1 MCIYSEGKEGVDG
14 GIYKELAPLCS
25 KKNVMAFL
33 FYAGAF
39 GIDLFWGLISQIIE
53 PFVLDKLH
61 GTSDLVTILLLIAP
75 LGSVLFSLV
84 FGTLAS
90 FKQASG
96 FRKRSG
102 IAMVVGF
109 ATCLAVF
116 SLLFSSIPAYATI
129 SRDSNNFWVPI
140 LAIIFFSLMILS
152 LNGYTAAFFSIS
164 IYFSNELISR
174 PALPIWGALGQL
186 SSACLVR
193 FISDLSDGSSRVLI
207 VFAIASGFLLV
218 SSMVSLI
225 TAWDVFPSTSQEVS
239 PSSSSTSNICS
250 RLCYD
255 FPISLSAGSILFAS
269 WLMFSSILI
278 FGLTI
283 YMSDWSKYSL
293 IGLDYRPMT
302 YDGGIDIPLKANL
315 SRQFVQIF
323 GSILLFY
330 LEYYLVKWQ
339 IHVFRVTDSS
349 SYTANVSENLHYYT
363 HSHFKKVFW
372 SQLTMTIIFLGLSS
386 ASTLIFGL
394 IQSES
399 ESLAIIGFAITGL
412 GSAVVY
418 SGRELQ
424 RSFFRY
430 VRFFKK
436 THRGEAS
443 FRSYE
448 LQDNIC
454 GAAFFSS
461 FVAIAQT
468 FVVPVIRFLAATSD
482 YREWFSMA
490 GGLAILSLIPLVSLL
505 CCTSNLCNDDD
516 NSSSEKDKESL
527 VQSKMIRFR
536 RDPSLM
542 ATKAHHH

>member
-1 MCIYSEGKEGVDG
+1 M
-14 GIYKELAPLCS
+14 
-25 KKNVMAFL
+25 
-33 FYAGAF
+33 
-39 GIDLFWGLISQIIE
+39 
-53 PFVLDKLH
+53 DKLH

-84 FGTLAS
+84 FGILAS
-90 FKQASG
+90 FQQASG

-102 IAMVVGF
+102 ISMVVGF
-109 ATCLAVF
+109 ATCLAMF
-116 SLLFSSIPAYATI
+116 SLFSSIPAYATI
-129 SRDSNNFWVPI
+129 SRDTNNFWAHI

-164 IYFSNELISR
+164 IYFSNEPISR
-174 PALPIWGALGQL
+174 PALPIWSALGQL

-193 FISDLSDGSSRVLI
+193 FIPDLLDGPSKILI

-218 SSMVSLI
+218 STIVSLI
-225 TAWDVFPSTSQEVS
+225 AAWDVFPSTSQGAS
-239 PSSSSTSNICS
+239 PSSSSISSLCS
-250 RLCYD
+250 QLCD
-255 FPISLSAGSILFAS
+255 DFPFPISMGTIIFTL

-283 YMSDWSKYSL
+283 YMSSWSKDSL
-293 IGLDYRPMT
+293 IGLNYRPMT

-339 IHVFRVTDSS
+339 IHVFQVTDSPS
-349 SYTANVSENLHYYT
+349 DAADDSGNLHYYT
-363 HSHFKKVFW
+363 NPHFKEVFW

-386 ASTLIFGL
+386 ASTLVFGL

-412 GSAVVY
+412 GSSVVY
-418 SGRELQ
+418 SGREFQ
-424 RSFFRY
+424 RSFIRY
-430 VRFFKK
+430 IRIFKK
-436 THRGEAS
+436 THRDKAS
-443 FRSYE
+443 PFGSYE

-461 FVAIAQT
+461 LVAVAQT
-468 FVVPVIRFLAATSD
+468 FVVPVIRFVVPTSG
-482 YREWFSMA
+482 YRGWFSMA
-490 GGLAILSLIPLVSLL
+490 GGLAILSLISLPLLL
-505 CCTSNLCNDDD
+505 CCTRGPDDD
-516 NSSSEKDKESL
+516 NSSKEEAKGPL
-527 VQSKMIRFR
+527 VHSKMIRFR
-536 RDPSLM
+536 GDPSLR
-542 ATKAHHH
+542 ATKAHHN